1 MLGFI
6 GVVLI
11 NSVFPLP
18 EALHGEVVGLTSF
31 LLTMALAAM
40 GLETNIRKLRAK
52 GIRPLALGALA
63 WLFIS
68 ALGLGLV
75 GLI

>member
-1 MLGFI
+1 M
-6 GVVLI
+6 
-11 NSVFPLP
+11 
-18 EALHGEVVGLTSF
+18 LHGQIVGLTTF

-40 GLETNIRKLRAK
+40 GLETDIHKLRAK

-68 ALGLGLV
+68 TLGLGLV
-75 GLI
+75 ALL